1 VANKKEVVAGQLW
14 AKPQV
19 RAKVLQAAME
29 VIAEVGPDRV
39 TVKDIADRA
48 GMSTGHVLY
57 YFGKRER
64 ILIDTLLLTEND
76 FALRRD
82 RRVARA
88 SDEWVATH
96 ELTKLYLP
104 VGPRDVRWKLWV
116 QLFANPPRDPET
128 LRQFATVTDSW
139 AHSLESVIDSGISR
153 GLFHSENPA
162 EAAHDYCRMMDGLS
176 LEILLATPGHTR
188 TWAVGKAN
196 NFLRR
201 ELTIP

>member
-1 VANKKEVVAGQLW
+1 MDKKEGVAPQSW

-29 VIAEVGPDRV
+29 VIAQVGPEQV
-39 TVKDIADRA
+39 TVKDIADKA

-82 RRVARA
+82 TRVARA
-88 SDEWVATH
+88 SDEWAAVDQ
-96 ELTKLYLP
+96 LTRLYLP
-104 VGPRDVRWKLWV
+104 IGPRDVRWKLWA
-116 QLFANPPRDPET
+116 QLFANPPTDTEV
-128 LRQFATVTDSW
+128 LRQIATVTESW
-139 AHSLESVIDSGISR
+139 TLSLEAVIGSGISH

-162 EAAHDYCRMMDGLS
+162 EVAHDYCRMMDGLS
-176 LEILLATPGHTR
+176 LEILLATKGRTR
-188 TWAVGKAN
+188 AWALHKAN

-201 ELTIP
+201 ELTIA